1 MGCVLSLLKSYKD
14 LEVFIFVLDFFRF
27 FLEELASRTL
37 RFLFL
42 LWKDSFRG
50 ISLPEA
56 GFVQEVEPSSKQT
69 LKIMDC
75 F

>member
-1 MGCVLSLLKSYKD
+1 MLSLLKSYKY
-14 LEVFIFVLDFFRF
+14 LEVFIFVLELLFFRGT
-27 FLEELASRTL
+27 SPKDL

-42 LWKDSFRG
+42 LLKDSFRG
-50 ISLPEA
+50 ISLSEA
-56 GFVQEVEPSSKQT
+56 GFVQEAEPSSKKT